1 MECPRGCEQTQGDSV
16 STCHANYQYSL
27 RGACVFGPPSSR
39 PRKPASAILGASTA
53 ASFAEVNCQA
63 GGSVD
68 TIPGCSECRL
78 GKDNPEQNVGRRSV
92 STFNLIFC
100 KPRRAA
106 THPPTTINLRPVSA
120 ARPLLVLQYHR
131 QLASTANLPPPP
143 SVRSDHHSL
152 SLFHLFF
159 INRSTSKETET
170 HSVFQART
178 LHPSS
183 TTYHPPRAA
192 HHPSPITYCF
202 FQVLK
207 SSLYI
212 DTMNR
217 IIRGRLNIAGG
228 RMAIGSAASSYTIN
242 AISRL
247 KSIGGDPVAKASTA
261 LRHKGRGSA
270 SAPSGSKE
278 ANACTRARGHRK
290 ARHKQL
296 TTSST
301 VFRSANRRQ

>member
-1 MECPRGCEQTQGDSV
+1 VGVTLRRLKRKETLYQVLGQTIKFTEG
-16 STCHANYQYSL
+16 SL
-27 RGACVFGPPSSR
+27 RSRASSFPPGKQGP
-39 PRKPASAILGASTA
+39 AILGASTA
-53 ASFAEVNCQA
+53 ASFAEVNGEA

-68 TIPGCSECRL
+68 TIPGSSECRL
-78 GKDNPEQNVGRRSV
+78 GKHNLEQNVGRSSV
-92 STFNLIFC
+92 STFNLIFR
-100 KPRRAA
+100 KPRRVP

-120 ARPLLVLQYHR
+120 VRPLLVLRYHR

-152 SLFHLFF
+152 SLPPVLHQSIDLEG
-159 INRSTSKETET
+159 IGN
-170 HSVFQART
+170 T
-178 LHPSS
+178 LRLSS
-183 TTYHPPRAA
+183 PHPPPII
-192 HHPSPITYCF
+192 HHPPPTTRRPSPITHHLLFC
-202 FQVLK
+202 QVLK

-217 IIRGRLNIAGG
+217 ITRGHLNIAGG
-228 RMAIGSAASSYTIN
+228 RMAIGSAASSYAIN

-247 KSIGGDPVAKASTA
+247 KSIGGDPVAKASTT
-261 LRHKGRGSA
+261 LRHKGRDSA

-290 ARHKQL
+290 ARHQQL